1 MNPTHLKLNPAVS
14 LAFFLIL
21 TPLGQGRGIATEP
34 DPVQVLTEYLQNAE
48 ASLSEIARQPFADVA
63 LTKDQSADALK
74 LLTEAH
80 VRQLRESRQAEH
92 AAKRLTIGEWVMP
105 YYMKTFGE
113 RPAAGHSLYISMHG
127 GGGAPKRVNDGQW
140 ENQKRLYQIEEGIYI
155 APRAPTDTWNLWHQE
170 HIDAF
175 FSRLIENMIAFE
187 SIDPDR
193 VYITGYSAGGDGV
206 FQLAPRMADRF
217 AAAAMMAG
225 HPNETQPLGLR
236 NLPFTIHMGERDSAY
251 NRNALAVQWKQQLAE
266 LKQQDPKGY
275 EHWVEIH
282 KGKGHWVDRQDAAGV
297 KWMAQFR
304 RSVLPD
310 RVVWLQDDVLHNRF
324 YWLAVAPRHAAA
336 RQLLSVSHQD
346 GTFTIEHADPKELTI
361 HLRDGLADLDQSIT
375 VLYKDQ
381 TLFEGK
387 ADRTIGNLVN
397 TLIDRGDPKS
407 AFPARVTVQIPRR
420 SESDTPADSQ
430 TNQ

>member
-14 LAFFLIL
+14 LAFLLIL
-21 TPLGQGRGIATEP
+21 TPAGQGRGIATEP
-34 DPVQVLTEYLQNAE
+34 DPVLMLTTYLQDAE
-48 ASLSEIARQPFADVA
+48 ASLSGIVRQPYANVA

-80 VRQLRESRQAEH
+80 VRKLRESRKAEH
-92 AAKRLTIGEWVMP
+92 EAKRLTIGEWVMP
-105 YYMKTFGE
+105 YHMETFGE
-113 RPAAGHSLYISMHG
+113 RPEAGHSLYISMHG

-170 HIDAF
+170 HIDRF

-251 NRNALAVQWKQQLAE
+251 NRNALAIQWKQQLAE
-266 LKQQDPKGY
+266 LKKQDEKGY

-304 RSVLPD
+304 RTVLPD
-310 RVVWLQDDVLHNRF
+310 RVVWLQDDVLHNRY
-324 YWLAVAPRHAAA
+324 YWLAVAPQHAAA

-346 GTFTIEHADPKELTI
+346 GTFTIEHADTKELTI
-361 HLRDGLADLDQSIT
+361 YLRDDLADLDHSIK
-375 VLYKDQ
+375 VQYKDQ

-387 ADRTIGNLVN
+387 TERTIGNLVN
-397 TLIDRGDPKS
+397 TLIDRGDAKS
-407 AFPARVTVQIPRR
+407 AFPAQITVQIPFQ
-420 SESDTPADSQ
+420 SESDTPEDSQ
-430 TNQ
+430 TKQ

>member
-1 MNPTHLKLNPAVS
+1 MNPTKSRFQLAIS
-14 LAFFLIL
+14 LAITLIL
-21 TPLGQGRGIATEP
+21 TLVVQQRGIATEP
-34 DPVQVLTEYLQNAE
+34 DPVQIMTEYLQNAE
-48 ASLSEIARQPFADVA
+48 ASLSEITQQSFADVA
-63 LTKDQSADALK
+63 LTKNQSADALK
-74 LLTEAH
+74 LLNEVH
-80 VRQLRESRQAEH
+80 VRKIRESRRAEH
-92 AAKRLTIGEWVMP
+92 EAKRLSIGEWVMP
-105 YYMKTFGE
+105 YHMETFGE
-113 RPAAGHSLYISMHG
+113 RPEAGHSLYISMHG

-140 ENQKRLYQIEEGIYI
+140 ENQKRLYHIEEGIYI

-170 HIDAF
+170 HIDPL

-206 FQLAPRMADRF
+206 FQVAPRMADRF

-236 NLPFTIHMGERDSAY
+236 NLPFTIHMGERDTAY
-251 NRNALAVQWKQQLAE
+251 NRNALAIQWKQQLAE
-266 LKQQDPKGY
+266 LKQQDEKGY

-304 RSVLPD
+304 RDVLPD
-310 RVVWLQDDVLHNRF
+310 RVVWFQDDVLHNRF
-324 YWLAVAPRHAAA
+324 YWLAVAPQHAEA
-336 RQLLSVSHQD
+336 RQLLNVTHQD
-346 GTFTIEHADPKELTI
+346 GKFTIEHADPKKLTI
-361 HLRDGLADLDQSIT
+361 LLNDDLADLDQSIT

-387 ADRTIGNLVN
+387 SDRTIGNLVN
-397 TLIDRGDPKS
+397 TLVDRGDPKS
-407 AFPARVTVQIPRR
+407 AFSARITVEIPRQ
-420 SESDTPADSQ
+420 SDVATPATSGQ
-430 TNQ
+430 